1 MLSKKDLISIADLSS
16 GEINEI
22 FGLALKLKKGILKSS
37 PLTKK
42 TLCLIF
48 QKPSNRTRVSFAVG
62 MTQLGGHAVYLG
74 PEEIKIGVRESTK
87 DVARVISRYADG
99 IVARTFKHKD
109 IIEIAGS
116 ASIPVINGLS
126 NLLHPCQGLS
136 DLFTIKEKAGN
147 SKIIKVAYVGDGNNV
162 LHSLMLACSKLG
174 INLSVATPKGYG
186 PKKEIAKQAVSF
198 AKKSNSK
205 IEFFDKPGGA
215 VNGAD
220 FVYTDVWASMGKEGE
235 YERRKKI
242 FKPFQ
247 LNSKLLNKT
256 GKKSYAMHCLPAHRG
271 DEITDQVMDSKQS
284 IVYDQAENR
293 LHVEKAILVL
303 LLGKRK

>member
-22 FGLALKLKKGILKSS
+22 FGLALKLKKGILKGS

-48 QKPSNRTRVSFAVG
+48 QKPSNRTRVSFTVG

-74 PEEIKIGVRESTK
+74 PEEIKMGVRESTK

-109 IIEIAGS
+109 IIEIARS

-136 DLFTIKEKAGN
+136 DLFTIKEKARN

-205 IEFFDKPGGA
+205 IEFFDKPGDA

>member
-1 MLSKKDLISIADLSS
+1 MLSKKDLISIADLSF

-22 FGLALKLKKGILKSS
+22 FGLALKLKKGILRGS

-48 QKPSNRTRVSFAVG
+48 QKPSNRTRVSFSVG

-74 PEEIKIGVRESTK
+74 PEEIKMGVRESSK

-109 IIEIAGS
+109 IIEIARS

-136 DLFTIKEKAGN
+136 DLFTIKEKARN
-147 SKIIKVAYVGDGNNV
+147 SKSIKVAYVGDGNNV

-174 INLSVATPKGYG
+174 LNLSIATPKGYG
-186 PKKEIAKQAVSF
+186 PKKEIAKQAVNF
-198 AKKSNSK
+198 AKKSKGK
-205 IEFFDKPGGA
+205 IEFFDKPGDA
-215 VNGAD
+215 VKGAD
-220 FVYTDVWASMGKEGE
+220 FVYTDVWTSMGKEGE

-247 LNSKLLNKT
+247 LNSRLLNKT
-256 GKKSYAMHCLPAHRG
+256 GKKSFAMHCLPAHRG

>member
-48 QKPSNRTRVSFAVG
+48 QKPSNRTRVSFTVG

-74 PEEIKIGVRESTK
+74 PEEIKMGVRESTK

-136 DLFTIKEKAGN
+136 DLFTIKEKARN

-198 AKKSNSK
+198 AKKSKSK
-205 IEFFDKPGGA
+205 IEFFDKPGDA

-271 DEITDQVMDSKQS
+271 DEITDQVMDSNES

>member
-22 FGLALKLKKGILKSS
+22 FGLALKLKKGILKGS

-48 QKPSNRTRVSFAVG
+48 QKPSNRTRVSFTVG

-74 PEEIKIGVRESTK
+74 PEEIKMGVRESTK

-205 IEFFDKPGGA
+205 IEFFDKPGDA

-271 DEITDQVMDSKQS
+271 DEITDQVMDSNES